1 MYFDHNGVKPHWG
14 WSWLERWMAAR
25 PWENRALKEP
35 SDAAT
40 PMRKE
45 REKSVEM
52 MTTDSRS
59 VQSYTDDSP
68 PPPPQQHQHP
78 NYDDSNNNNDNDN
91 ENSGSSKRTS
101 PITTTLLQLQ
111 RQQQRMLHGAA
122 AGYDQADSDCSST
135 PGSNS
140 NTPSNSE
147 NLHPAAKRSYMAT
160 TKAAQ
165 AKIRSQTTAKN
176 NNVRTPAEEVDLQTK
191 KKRFSLPVKDND
203 QGRESSMKPGSTGRL
218 STSPNASLGT
228 TPRATNSR
236 SASQY
241 AASDKAS
248 QSYRSDKSSSQTY
261 KFEKASTRRSDYNQG
276 NMQLNTSYNSDPR
289 PSRRQGGNFMS
300 SSYNVER
307 GSRKASEIL
316 AMAYKADQTRPS
328 SYKSGRDSFT
338 QQSYNGG
345 NSSSSSRPSRRNE
358 DFLSTSY
365 NNHDRPRRS
374 VDVRQQQQSGAS
386 HDSSRS
392 DKDDFLAH
400 YNAEMSRKKQGDL
413 MHQSLNYERPSQ
425 RSSNTHHPQ
434 AQRHSRKS
442 GEFSSKTD
450 RPFSRGADFMQ
461 RSYQSDRPMYRSG
474 DFTGSSLASSYGD
487 FRKPFR

>member
-1 MYFDHNGVKPHWG
+1 VYFDHNGEKPHWG

-35 SDAAT
+35 SNATT

-68 PPPPQQHQHP
+68 PPLQQHR
-78 NYDDSNNNNDNDN
+78 NYDNNNNNN
-91 ENSGSSKRTS
+91 NNNSGSSKRTS

-147 NLHPAAKRSYMAT
+147 NLHTAAKRSYMAT

-165 AKIRSQTTAKN
+165 AKIRSQSAATN

-191 KKRFSLPVKDND
+191 KKRFSLPAKEKDKD
-203 QGRESSMKPGSTGRL
+203 QGRESSIKPGSTGRL

-248 QSYRSDKSSSQTY
+248 QSHRCDKSSSQTY
-261 KFEKASTRRSDYNQG
+261 KFEKSSTRRSDHNNNN
-276 NMQLNTSYNSDPR
+276 NMQLNSSYNSDPR
-289 PSRRQGGNFMS
+289 PSRRQGGDFMS

-338 QQSYNGG
+338 QHSSYNGG

-358 DFLSTSY
+358 DFLTTSY
-365 NNHDRPRRS
+365 NNDSRPRRS
-374 VDVRQQQQSGAS
+374 VDIRQQPAAS

-442 GEFSSKTD
+442 GEFNSKTD
-450 RPFSRGADFMQ
+450 RPSSRGGDFMQ

-474 DFTGSSLASSYGD
+474 DFTGSSLTSSYGD